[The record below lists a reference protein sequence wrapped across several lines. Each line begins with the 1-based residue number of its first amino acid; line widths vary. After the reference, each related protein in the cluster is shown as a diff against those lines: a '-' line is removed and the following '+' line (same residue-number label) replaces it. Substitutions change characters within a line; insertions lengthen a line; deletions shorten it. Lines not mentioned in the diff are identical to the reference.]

1 MSVPI
6 VIGRD
11 EARRAAQEELR
22 KAIYQDA
29 KPTPFERWLERLTE
43 FIDKILSA
51 TEDTTVSGWVGIAV
65 LVALVVLVVVL
76 IWRRAGTVQR
86 TQRRARAALLETG
99 GAMTAAEQRAAAT
112 RHAGSEEWAEA
123 IRARM
128 RAIALGLEER
138 ALLDRRPG
146 RTADE
151 VATDAARSLPGHVD
165 ELRAAA
171 RIFDDVW
178 YGGRSGSR
186 TSYDEITRVDER
198 VRDAKPALATATAG
212 AGCT

>member
-1 MSVPI
+1 MIVPI

-11 EARRAAQEELR
+11 EARRAAEEELR

-29 KPTPFERWLERLTE
+29 KPTPLERWLDRLVE
-43 FIDKILSA
+43 FIDNILGA
-51 TEDTTVSGWVGIAV
+51 TQGTTVSGWVGIAI
-65 LVALVVLVVVL
+65 LVALVVLVVALV
-76 IWRRAGTVQR
+76 WRRAGTLQR
-86 TQRRARAALLETG
+86 SQRRAKAALLETTDK
-99 GAMTAAEQRAAAT
+99 MTAAEQRVAAA
-112 RHAGSEEWAEA
+112 RHAESEEWAEA

-151 VATDAARSLPGHVD
+151 VATDASRSLPGHVD
-165 ELRAAA
+165 ELRQAA

-178 YGGRSGSR
+178 YGGRSGDR
-186 TSYDEITRVDER
+186 TSYDRITRVDER
-198 VRDAKPALATATAG
+198 VRDAKPVLATAGVAG
-212 AGCT
+212 S